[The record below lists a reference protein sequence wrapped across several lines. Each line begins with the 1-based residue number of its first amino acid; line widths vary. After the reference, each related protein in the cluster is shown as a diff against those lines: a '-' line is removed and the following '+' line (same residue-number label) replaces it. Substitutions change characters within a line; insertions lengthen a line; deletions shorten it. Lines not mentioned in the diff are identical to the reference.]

1 MDPRIIDRGRF
12 FHLIL
17 GFGSGKPS
25 DGSGYL
31 CIDRER
37 VKQLVRAGENSL
49 RKRTGLPNQI

>member
-12 FHLIL
+12 FDLIL

-31 CIDRER
+31 CIDR
-37 VKQLVRAGENSL
+37 
-49 RKRTGLPNQI
+49 